1 MRPGTR
7 PPDLRTAYLSGGLE
21 GFFQISPGD
30 TDAALGLRR
39 DVDRAALA
47 AAIRPH
53 AERLGASARTLASLE
68 KLARPGSLA
77 VVTGQQAGLLLGPMY
92 TLAKAMTAVR
102 LAARLSTEERP
113 VVPVFWVATQD
124 HDVAEV
130 DHAYLLDGSE
140 TLRRAQVALPEG
152 VAVGRLPLRP
162 DMLAAVEGSLAA
174 HTPRPPCEGEVVALL
189 RGAAERSR
197 GFADWFAAQLY
208 RLLGDTGIVV
218 VDPLEP
224 AVAALFAGVLER
236 ELADPLAGPARVNEA
251 GKGLR
256 RLGFAPQLGRGEGAT
271 NLFVELPGDGELPR
285 RQLLRA
291 EDGAF
296 VAGGVRL
303 TREDLLARLRDDP
316 TSLTPA
322 AGLRPVVQDALLPT
336 AVAVLGPGELAY
348 VAQLRGVY
356 ELHGVPMP
364 LAWPR
369 ATVTV
374 IEPAAARLL
383 AVHGLTAARLRD
395 DPEGELERVLLAR
408 HGAASA
414 FNRAT
419 NAVEKAFDELLAE
432 VDAIDPTLRGT
443 VKRGRRNLDVTL
455 SRLRGKT
462 AAALARR
469 DAETRR
475 QFERLRA
482 HLLPLGQ
489 PAERV
494 LSPYSHALKFGLTPL
509 LDRLSQVGESGE
521 HELYL

>member
-1 MRPGTR
+1 M
-7 PPDLRTAYLSGGLE
+7 
-21 GFFQISPGD
+21 
-30 TDAALGLRR
+30 
-39 DVDRAALA
+39 
-47 AAIRPH
+47 
-53 AERLGASARTLASLE
+53 
-68 KLARPGSLA
+68 
-77 VVTGQQAGLLLGPMY
+77 
-92 TLAKAMTAVR
+92 
-102 LAARLSTEERP
+102 
-113 VVPVFWVATQD
+113 
-124 HDVAEV
+124 
-130 DHAYLLDGSE
+130 
-140 TLRRAQVALPEG
+140 
-152 VAVGRLPLRP
+152 
-162 DMLAAVEGSLAA
+162 
-174 HTPRPPCEGEVVALL
+174 
-189 RGAAERSR
+189 
-197 GFADWFAAQLY
+197 
-208 RLLGDTGIVV
+208 
-218 VDPLEP
+218 
-224 AVAALFAGVLER
+224 
-236 ELADPLAGPARVNEA
+236 
-251 GKGLR
+251 
-256 RLGFAPQLGRGEGAT
+256 
-271 NLFVELPGDGELPR
+271 
-285 RQLLRA
+285 
-291 EDGAF
+291 
-296 VAGGVRL
+296 
-303 TREDLLARLRDDP
+303 
-316 TSLTPA
+316 
-322 AGLRPVVQDALLPT
+322 QDALLPT

>member
-1 MRPGTR
+1 MR
-7 PPDLRTAYLSGGLE
+7 PPDLRTAYLAGGLE
-21 GFFQISPGD
+21 PFFQLAPGD
-30 TDAALGLRR
+30 VGAALGLRR
-39 DVDRAALA
+39 EVDRAALA
-47 AAIRPH
+47 AAVRPH
-53 AERLGASARTLASLE
+53 AQRLGAPEESLRSLE
-68 KLARPGSLA
+68 RLAHPRAMA
-77 VVTGQQAGLLLGPMY
+77 VVTGQQAGLLTGPLY
-92 TLAKAMTAVR
+92 TLAKALTAVR
-102 LAARLSTEERP
+102 LAERLDTEDRP
-113 VVPVFWVATQD
+113 VVPVFWVASQD

-130 DHAYLLDGSE
+130 DHAYLLDASE
-140 TLRRAQVALPEG
+140 TLRRVEVRLPEG
-152 VAVGRLPLRP
+152 VAVGRIPLTG
-162 DMLAAVEGSLAA
+162 DMEAAIAASLGQ
-174 HTPRPPCEGEVVALL
+174 HTPRPPCEGEVVSLL
-189 RGAAERSR
+189 RETAAVAR

-208 RLLGDTGIVV
+208 RLLAGTGIVI

-224 AVAALFAGVLER
+224 AVASLFAGVLER
-236 ELADPLAGPARVNEA
+236 ELDDPLEGPARVNEA
-251 GKGLR
+251 GKRLR
-256 RLGFAPQLGRGEGAT
+256 RLGYAPQLGRAEGAT
-271 NLFVELPGDGELPR
+271 NLFVELPGAGGLPQ

-291 EDGAF
+291 ENGGF
-296 VAGGVRL
+296 VAGGIRL
-303 TREDLLARLRDDP
+303 TKRDVLARLREDP
-316 TSLTPA
+316 TSVTPA

-383 AVHGLTAARLRD
+383 DVHGLTAARLRA
-395 DPEGELERVLLAR
+395 DPDGELERVLLAR
-408 HGAASA
+408 HGAAGA

-419 NAVEKAFDELLAE
+419 KDLEASFEELLAH
-432 VDAIDPTLRGT
+432 VDGVDPTLRGT
-443 VKRGRRNLDVTL
+443 VKRGRRHLEVTL
-455 SRLRGKT
+455 ERLRGKT

-494 LSPYSHALKFGLTPL
+494 LSPYSHALKFGLGPL
-509 LDRLSQVGESGE
+509 LRLLEQVGESGD
-521 HELYL
+521 HELRL